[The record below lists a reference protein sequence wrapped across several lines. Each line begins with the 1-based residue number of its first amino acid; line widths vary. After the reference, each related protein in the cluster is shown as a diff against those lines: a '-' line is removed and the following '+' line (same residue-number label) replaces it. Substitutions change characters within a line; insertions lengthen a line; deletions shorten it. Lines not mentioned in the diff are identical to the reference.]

1 MESIKAAELL
11 AALAQPHRLEI
22 YRYLVQAGEAGLAV
36 GQISEHFNLSGAT
49 LSFHLKNLKQ
59 AQLINCL
66 RQGRSLI
73 YSANYPVMNSLLDY
87 LTDNCCGGKTCPI
100 SLDSSIN
107 KEQHM
112 TEGLYNILF
121 LCTGNS
127 ARSIMA
133 ESLMRRWG
141 RGRFNA
147 HSAGSHPAGEVNPR
161 AIELLKRFNF
171 STEGLRSKSW
181 EEFAQPDSP
190 HLDFVVTVCDNAA
203 GEVCPVWP
211 GQPLTSHWGAPDPAA
226 ARGTEVEKMMA
237 FREAFRIL
245 DTRIKIF
252 TALRIDGLERL
263 RLKEKM
269 DSIGKT
275 MPTADEKDEKDE

>member
-1 MESIKAAELL
+1 MKVTQAAELL
-11 AALAQPHRLEI
+11 AALAQEHRLEI
-22 YRYLVQAGEAGLAV
+22 YRYLVQAGETGLAV
-36 GQISEHFNLSGAT
+36 GRISEHFNLSGAT

-59 AQLINCL
+59 AGLIDCT

-73 YSANYPVMNSLLDY
+73 YHANYAAMHALLGY
-87 LTDNCCGGKTCPI
+87 LTENCCNGKTC
-100 SLDSSIN
+100 SSSDHLHLTSPLA
-107 KEQHM
+107 KETLM
-112 TEGLYNILF
+112 ADRLYNILF

-147 HSAGSHPAGEVNPR
+147 YSAGSQPAGEVNPH
-161 AIELLKRFNF
+161 AIALLKRLNF
-171 STEGLRSKSW
+171 STEGLRSKPW

-190 HLDFVVTVCDNAA
+190 HLDFVVTVCDKAA
-203 GEVCPVWP
+203 NEPCPVWP

-226 ARGTEVEKMMA
+226 VEGTETEKMMA

-245 DTRIKIF
+245 DNRIKIF

-263 RLKEKM
+263 RLKETM
-269 DSIGKT
+269 DKIGAT
-275 MPTADEKDEKDE
+275 MPTAGDA